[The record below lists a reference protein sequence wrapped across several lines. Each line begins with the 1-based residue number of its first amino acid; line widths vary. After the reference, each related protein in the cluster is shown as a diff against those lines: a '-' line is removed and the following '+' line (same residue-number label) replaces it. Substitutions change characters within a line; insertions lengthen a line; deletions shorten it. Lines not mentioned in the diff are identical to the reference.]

1 MSAKVLQPALRR
13 YIGDTKG
20 PHALYDTAGELSYN
34 KPPYNKVL
42 SLTNDILHPSN
53 RKVYGT
59 GDNETSFN
67 IENILALCYNLR
79 FHSIKKTLFKIRLFL
94 IKQ

>member
-1 MSAKVLQPALRR
+1 MKAFQAEDGLSMCQQKYCQPL
-13 YIGDTKG
+13 GDTKG
-20 PHALYDTAGELSYN
+20 PRALYDTAGELPYN

-59 GDNETSFN
+59 GDNETSLN
-67 IENILALCYNLR
+67 IENILAFCYIEVPL
-79 FHSIKKTLFKIRLFL
+79 
-94 IKQ
+94 

>member
-1 MSAKVLQPALRR
+1 MSTKVLPALRR

-20 PHALYDTAGELSYN
+20 PHALYDTAGELPYN

-67 IENILALCYNLR
+67 IENILALCYIEVPLYQED
-79 FHSIKKTLFKIRLFL
+79 IV
-94 IKQ
+94 